1 MDYKEEAV
9 SPVIGVILMVAITV
23 ILAAVIAVFVLG
35 MADDVQGPKEVAIT
49 SSTDSSGTMI
59 ILQSGKDVEELDK
72 IIVKIDGGLVPEANV
87 FYNKAPVTNGGN
99 VTPVAGTI
107 TPVAGTTFTSGDVIF
122 LKDNTTGNL
131 LVTGFFADGDSKVL
145 LQKKL

>member
-87 FYNKAPVTNGGN
+87 FYNKAPVTNDGN
-99 VTPVAGTI
+99 VTPG
-107 TPVAGTTFTSGDVIF
+107 AGTTFTSGDVIF
-122 LKDNTTGNL
+122 LKGNTTGNL